1 MMLDEEKK
9 LDPGYGFNPVSRR
22 YIKKTSDTWLR
33 LVKAGVVTETPEA
46 LEELTLARRQKNRES
61 ATRRMTAPA
70 AAPPVPVPARHAAVV
85 TPPPAVSRK
94 EVRRM
99 TARIAKEHSS
109 ALEEEFENDDND
121 TDLELRL
128 RALLIDRLAPR
139 QALRA
144 RDSRIG
150 HTRRDDYGS
159 DDDD

>member
-70 AAPPVPVPARHAAVV
+70 APPVPVPARHAAVA
-85 TPPPAVSRK
+85 TPPPAAVSRK

-139 QALRA
+139 QAPRA
-144 RDSRIG
+144 RAIG
-150 HTRRDDYGS
+150 HARRGDYGS